1 MNYSIKEVQDFLDK
15 IPSFQ
20 KHGKVAYKPGVE
32 SMAEIDALMGYPS
45 KEFKSV
51 HVAGTNGKGS
61 TSHMIASALM
71 QLKNPEGTDLKVGLY
86 TSPHLL
92 DFRERVKINGEKVPL
107 DFVYDFIY
115 RYKDTF
121 ENIGASYFEI
131 TTALA
136 FEYFAKS
143 KVDIAVI
150 ECGLGGRLDSTNIIS
165 PLISVITNIGKDH
178 CEHLGY
184 NLDEIAREKAGII
197 KGGVPVVVGEK
208 GDDPKVSEVFDKVAA
223 DKKSRILY
231 AENFTQQNSTLY
243 SKFSSVQLDLKGDC
257 QEKNLKGVFTALYS
271 LLGKEK
277 FLENF
282 NRIVEGISCAAKIT
296 GLMGRWQQ
304 LQQYPLVVCDTGH
317 NAHGFKIIHEQLDR
331 TFKKCREID
340 ATSKLYMIF
349 GVVADKDLSSIINY
363 LPKENTCYLY
373 VNAKGDRA
381 LKAELLQQK
390 MAENGFDGIVY
401 SGGEID
407 KTLGHVLEIS
417 SDKDMIFIGGSTFVV
432 AEALKFYKF

>member
-71 QLKNPEGTDLKVGLY
+71 QLKNPEGTTLKVGLY

-150 ECGLGGRLDSTNIIS
+150 ECGLGGRLDSTNI
-165 PLISVITNIGKDH
+165 
-178 CEHLGY
+178 Y
-184 NLDEIAREKAGII
+184 
-197 KGGVPVVVGEK
+197 
-208 GDDPKVSEVFDKVAA
+208 
-223 DKKSRILY
+223 
-231 AENFTQQNSTLY
+231 
-243 SKFSSVQLDLKGDC
+243 
-257 QEKNLKGVFTALYS
+257 
-271 LLGKEK
+271 LL
-277 FLENF
+277 
-282 NRIVEGISCAAKIT
+282 
-296 GLMGRWQQ
+296 
-304 LQQYPLVVCDTGH
+304 
-317 NAHGFKIIHEQLDR
+317 
-331 TFKKCREID
+331 
-340 ATSKLYMIF
+340 
-349 GVVADKDLSSIINY
+349 
-363 LPKENTCYLY
+363 
-373 VNAKGDRA
+373 
-381 LKAELLQQK
+381 
-390 MAENGFDGIVY
+390 
-401 SGGEID
+401 
-407 KTLGHVLEIS
+407 
-417 SDKDMIFIGGSTFVV
+417 
-432 AEALKFYKF
+432 